1 MPSCRNDI
9 RKSIQTITHIK
20 CPTIIHNFHRNRI
33 NPSPSPSEG
42 TTYPKTREIG
52 NWARRNGA
60 NCRLTLVLPRLLRAA
75 SRRVHAC
82 ARVEW
87 GRKFRLPRP
96 GSTVAPPFAVAVRA
110 ADFPGGLLIRRPE
123 NYRSGV
129 AGGGGV
135 AARVCLAV
143 RFVLAVRS
151 LTSAAQKKKWNKLRG
166 TREGVLKS

>member
-20 CPTIIHNFHRNRI
+20 CPTIFHNFHRNRI

-129 AGGGGV
+129 AGGGWRPGFV
-135 AARVCLAV
+135 WRSVSCWRCGLSRV
-143 RFVLAVRS
+143 RRK
-151 LTSAAQKKKWNKLRG
+151 KKKWNKLRG

>member
-151 LTSAAQKKKWNKLRG
+151 LTSAAQKKKM
-166 TREGVLKS
+166 E